1 MIEIYYY
8 NAQLFVFSELI
19 YKMVHLAESR
29 YVLQFART
37 KVPAGFDSKISNFA
51 IPQ

>member
-1 MIEIYYY
+1 
-8 NAQLFVFSELI
+8 
-19 YKMVHLAESR
+19 VHLAESG

-51 IPQ
+51 IPQELHKYFISPGEDVGNEQY